1 MRPLPKEREG
11 AATTPRQL
19 SLKAPASTSEADAD
33 WRSIWWWVGGG
44 GGGLV
49 SLICPCRHTLSPTLS
64 LSHTLAQT
72 LAVAEEQAWM

>member
-44 GGGLV
+44 GGGAWAKPFGELLKIYRFYLD
-49 SLICPCRHTLSPTLS
+49 LIFSALGQKGLEPDP
-64 LSHTLAQT
+64 
-72 LAVAEEQAWM
+72 